1 MVLLFQCYYFLIKVC
16 IKPQDASCYFL
27 FFFLQS
33 TVDLQCCANFR
44 YTAKWFIYI
53 YVCVYKYIYTCMLS
67 CFSHVWL
74 FTTPQTVAHQAPL
87 SMGFT
92 HTCTHAHTHTHTHM
106 HTFVFQML
114 FHCRLLQD
122 IEYSFLC
129 SSVKVKVK
137 VKSLSRVRLFVTPWT
152 VAYRVP
158 PSMEFFRQEC
168 WSGLPFPSPGDLPDP
183 GIEPGSPALQA
194 DALSSEPPGTC
205 SAVGPCYLSI
215 LYMVVLVCLGTQSCP
230 IPCTLWTVARQAP
243 LSMDFSR
250 QEYQS
255 GLPFPSPGDLRNPG
269 IEPVSSASPT
279 LQADSLPD
287 EPSGKQAWV
296 SVNPNILI
304 YPSPPRY
311 ATFISVIVIL

>member
-27 FFFLQS
+27 FFFFLQS

-92 HTCTHAHTHTHTHM
+92 HTHTHTHM
-106 HTFVFQML
+106 HTFFFQML

-137 VKSLSRVRLFVTPWT
+137 SLGHVRLFVTPRHGFNMLLW
-152 VAYRVP
+152 ALEYR
-158 PSMEFFRQEC
+158 MKQ
-168 WSGLPFPSPGDLPDP
+168 
-183 GIEPGSPALQA
+183 
-194 DALSSEPPGTC
+194 
-205 SAVGPCYLSI
+205 
-215 LYMVVLVCLGTQSCP
+215 
-230 IPCTLWTVARQAP
+230 
-243 LSMDFSR
+243 
-250 QEYQS
+250 
-255 GLPFPSPGDLRNPG
+255 
-269 IEPVSSASPT
+269 
-279 LQADSLPD
+279 
-287 EPSGKQAWV
+287 GKD
-296 SVNPNILI
+296 
-304 YPSPPRY
+304 
-311 ATFISVIVIL
+311 